1 MSYTSELSYRR
12 PILGFA
18 MFVACILMVA
28 YPGTANGQWTTN
40 GNNINNTNS
49 GNVGVGTSNP
59 AQKLDVAGAIASSGT
74 TVIDA
79 SRNVTNA
86 GSGTFSGTVYSGA
99 LNSFVANS
107 SNAVIVPP
115 ASPAIGFNSQRFDQY
130 VSRSAIGGLF
140 GTNVHPE
147 TSGHYSYG
155 IWSRAVGNGAPAGGT
170 AISETIGVLAE
181 SQATIAPYNAAV
193 KANSL
198 MIGDYYVNGSVFG
211 IDASVGRAAWVTLTQ
226 GNQIYGVRSIA
237 SGGSNYGTGDT
248 VYGIYAS
255 GSGGSLNY
263 GVYSAAGTNYFS
275 GKVGVGITSPSYSL
289 DINGGINGFRAK
301 ASTSSA
307 GDAVAAFENSGGIQM
322 ILRGDGKLGLGTASP
337 SEKLHVQGGN
347 VRVVDGS
354 ITIINGNINAKYQDV
369 AEWVDSSQE
378 LPPGTVVVLDSSKS
392 NQVIASTQS
401 YDGRVAGVISLKPGL
416 ALGEEGEGRVLVAT
430 TGRVKVKVDAS
441 SGPIQIGDLL
451 VTSDKPGLA
460 MKSMPVD
467 ISGVRIHRPG
477 TLIGK
482 ALEPLAQG
490 TGEILV
496 LLSMQ

>member
-18 MFVACILMVA
+18 MIVASLLIIA
-28 YPGTANGQWTTN
+28 YPGAANGQWTTN

-49 GNVGVGTSNP
+49 GNVGVGTTNP
-59 AQKLDVAGAIASSGT
+59 AQKLDVAGSIASSGT
-74 TVIDA
+74 TVIDS
-79 SRNVTNA
+79 SRNITNA
-86 GSGTFSGTVYSGA
+86 GSGTFSGTLYSNS
-99 LNSFVANS
+99 LNPFVANS
-107 SNAVIVPP
+107 SNAVIAAP
-115 ASPAIGFNSQRFDQY
+115 ASPAIGVNSQRFDQY

-155 IWSRAVGNGAPAGGT
+155 IWSRAVGNGAPVGGT
-170 AISETIGVLAE
+170 AISETIGVLSE
-181 SQATIAPYNAAV
+181 SWATIAPYNAAV
-193 KANSL
+193 KAKSL
-198 MIGDYYVNGSVFG
+198 MIGDYYLNGSVFG
-211 IDASVGRAAWVTLTQ
+211 IDASAGRAAWVTLTQ

-237 SGGSNYGTGDT
+237 SGGSSYGSGDT

-263 GVYSAAGTNYFS
+263 GIYSAAGTNFFS
-275 GKVGVGITSPSYSL
+275 GNVGVGT
-289 DINGGINGFRAK
+289 
-301 ASTSSA
+301 T
-307 GDAVAAFENSGGIQM
+307 
-322 ILRGDGKLGLGTASP
+322 SP

-347 VRVVDGS
+347 VKVVDGN

-378 LPPGTVVVLDSSKS
+378 LLPGTVVVLDTSKS

-401 YDGRVAGVISLKPGL
+401 YDSRVAGVISLKPGL
-416 ALGEEGEGRVLVAT
+416 ALGEEAEGRVLVAT
-430 TGRVKVKVDAS
+430 TGRVKVKVDAG

-451 VTSDKPGLA
+451 VTSDKPGIA
-460 MKSMPVD
+460 MKSMPLD
-467 ISGVRIHRPG
+467 IGGARIHRPG

-482 ALEPLAQG
+482 ALEPLANG